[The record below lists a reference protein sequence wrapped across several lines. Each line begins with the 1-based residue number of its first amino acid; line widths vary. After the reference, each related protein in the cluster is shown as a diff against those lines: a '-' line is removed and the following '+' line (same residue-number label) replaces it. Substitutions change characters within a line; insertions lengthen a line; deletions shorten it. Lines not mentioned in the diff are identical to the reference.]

1 MAILSRY
8 LEIPENLRDM
18 LEIYLSIFV
27 SRFWICMICMIPE
40 YVCPYP
46 EDSCPVNKKF
56 SRTVFRPQTPISTLS
71 QKSQKTIYPK
81 VNVHKWQSGHNK
93 GVICLRWAD
102 KATRRRSVYV
112 PREFM
117 HSAWALHH
125 LTLTNVLMWPF
136 SVHESVLADYT
147 NVVFANTQTTVK
159 HPEPSQ
165 TTWKH
170 HSPPQT
176 TIH

>member
-1 MAILSRY
+1 
-8 LEIPENLRDM
+8 
-18 LEIYLSIFV
+18 
-27 SRFWICMICMIPE
+27 MICMTPDNE
-40 YVCPYP
+40 YPDP
-46 EDSCPVNKKF
+46 EDSCGFTKKSKRPVF
-56 SRTVFRPQTPISTLS
+56 WPQTPISTLS
-71 QKSQKTIYPK
+71 PKSQKTIYPK
-81 VNVHKWQSGHNK
+81 VNVHKRQSRHDR

-102 KATRRRSVYV
+102 KGTRRRSVYV

-159 HPEPSQ
+159 HPDPSQ
-165 TTWKH
+165 TT
-170 HSPPQT
+170 
-176 TIH
+176 